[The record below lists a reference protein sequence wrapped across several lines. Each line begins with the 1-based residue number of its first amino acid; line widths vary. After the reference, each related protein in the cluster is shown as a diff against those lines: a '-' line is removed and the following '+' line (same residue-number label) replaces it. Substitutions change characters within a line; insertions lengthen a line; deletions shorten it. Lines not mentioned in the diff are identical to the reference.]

1 MKPLGNI
8 AYLTVICLISACGEQ
23 LVEFGDASG
32 GGTARGGVG
41 GSGGRTGGSG
51 GRAGSTAVTAGEAGS
66 GVAGSGALGAGG
78 DGDGGIAGNVGG
90 AAGNNGQAGNGG
102 TPGSN
107 GQAGNGEL
115 PGNGGEPGSGG
126 EAGENGQAPFV
137 VFTNPE
143 DDDENVAVNKTITA
157 TFSESMKSTT
167 LTANFTLTGPGL
179 TPVPGMVDYTA
190 LGNVGS
196 FDPDEDLAPETT
208 FTATITSEAADS
220 GGQPMAD
227 DHVWTFTTGTE
238 AAQTLAQLPV
248 ELGDSSE
255 FVILASAA
263 ITNIPTSDIV
273 GDVGLFPDAGS
284 KVSGFSLPASCPE
297 ITGTLYLVDA
307 TGPACATIDP
317 VLLGDARLDAEVAY
331 LNAVAAV
338 RGTPQAIS
346 GDLNGLTLYP
356 GLYESGTSL
365 QISPGG
371 FLYLDAQGDQDAVF
385 IIRSAT
391 SITTEATSEVVL
403 TKGAKAANVYWTSGS
418 TVTLGTSSIMK
429 GTLLASTSISLLTG
443 ANLEGRALNQGPAA
457 AAITLDS
464 CIVTLP
470 LP

>member
-1 MKPLGNI
+1 MKPLANI
-8 AYLTVICLISACGEQ
+8 ASLTVICLFSACGEQ
-23 LVEFGDASG
+23 LVEFGDGSG
-32 GGTARGGVG
+32 GSTARGGVG
-41 GSGGRTGGSG
+41 GAGGRTGGSG
-51 GRAGSTAVTAGEAGS
+51 GRAGSTAATAGEAGS

-78 DGDGGIAGNVGG
+78 DDAGGNGGNGGMAGSVGNPP
-90 AAGNNGQAGNGG
+90 GNGGQAGNGG
-102 TPGSN
+102 
-107 GQAGNGEL
+107 
-115 PGNGGEPGSGG
+115 
-126 EAGENGQAPFV
+126 EAGETDQAPFV
-137 VFTNPE
+137 VRTNPE
-143 DDDENVAVNKTITA
+143 EDDENVAVNKTITA
-157 TFSESMKSTT
+157 TFSEAMKSTT
-167 LTANFTLTGPGL
+167 VIANFTLTGPGP
-179 TPVPGMVDYTA
+179 TPIAGMVDYTP

-196 FDPDEDLAPETT
+196 FDPEQDLAPETV
-208 FTATITSEAADS
+208 FTATVTSMASDS
-220 GGQPMAD
+220 GGRPMAR
-227 DHVWTFTTGTE
+227 DHVWSFTTGSET
-238 AAQTLAQLPV
+238 AQTRVQPAV

-284 KVSGFSLPASCPE
+284 NASGFSLPASCPE

-307 TGPACATIDP
+307 TGPACATVDP
-317 VLLGDARLDAEVAY
+317 VLLGNARLDAEVAY
-331 LNAVAAV
+331 LDAVAAV

-391 SITTEATSEVVL
+391 SITTEATSQVIL

-464 CIVTLP
+464 CSIALP